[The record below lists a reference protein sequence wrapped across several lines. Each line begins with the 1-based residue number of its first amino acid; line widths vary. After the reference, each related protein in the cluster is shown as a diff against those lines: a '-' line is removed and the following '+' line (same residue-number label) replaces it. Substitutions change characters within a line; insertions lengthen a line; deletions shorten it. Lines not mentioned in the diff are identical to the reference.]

1 MKQSF
6 DPKLIIIALVAIV
19 AVGALVFFLAPP
31 AAEEGGKET
40 QTAGVK
46 PKDLEDNPNTPAGM
60 GLDGGGSTPSGEAAG
75 AADPN
80 AAAGSGGQS
89 AAAN

>member
-1 MKQSF
+1 MKKSF
-6 DPKLIIIALVAIV
+6 DPKLILVALVAIV
-19 AVGALVFFLAPP
+19 AVGAGVYFLAPG
-31 AAEEGGKET
+31 AEVGGKET

-60 GLDGGGSTPSGEAAG
+60 GLDSGGSPSGESAAPG
-75 AADPN
+75 DPN
-80 AAAGSGGQS
+80 AAAGDGGGQS